1 MCICL
6 KIVKVVEK
14 SRFRSWSQDFCL
26 IFEGH
31 GFGFG
36 QSGLGKKSLGFG
48 KSGLGNISIGFGF
61 GKIWSWIKVSALVS
75 ENLASEK
82 KSRFRKILYRKKVL
96 LSVSV
101 KTLVSSFS
109 ADSKIGKAAFALL
122 CIFFNGNLVNI
133 NPSSSNGKRWQWKT

>member
-14 SRFRSWSQDFCL
+14 SRFRSRSRDFCL

-61 GKIWSWIKVSALVS
+61 GKIWSWIKVSASVL
-75 ENLASEK
+75 ENLVSEK
-82 KSRFRKILYRKKVL
+82 KSWFRFRKIWYQKKSDNERL
-96 LSVSV
+96 KNLNVS
-101 KTLVSSFS
+101 K
-109 ADSKIGKAAFALL
+109 K
-122 CIFFNGNLVNI
+122 C
-133 NPSSSNGKRWQWKT
+133 